1 MLSSERTVQA
11 MESVVISGVEIPKV
25 AGRGI
30 SQIFWLAFLLLAIQ
44 ATTLPASPVSAQSLP
59 GVPSQ
64 TSSET
69 DAQPSL
75 LSGEL
80 TAAERRD
87 LLARLSDS
95 EVRQLMVDFLDQN
108 SAAGSDANSA
118 GMISDFETNAHIVR
132 ERLAAVLASA
142 PRFPELLSSFA
153 DHVAPPGRGGEFFL
167 ILAAGFAFIFG
178 AGAAAEFGFRRIT
191 EKLRREIDQAAPVT
205 TAGKAGYLLLRVV
218 LDVVAIGVFALVAL
232 ACFFAL
238 YQGHPPVR
246 LLVLTMVS
254 AAVVMRSVSLIS
266 RFLLAPQTPSLR
278 CLPFDDDFSQ
288 RLHAQF
294 LCLAAFSFLFMGGNL
309 LRPYGMDPNLS
320 SLFHIA
326 VGSTFSL
333 LLIGFIWSDR
343 RDVARLIACQ
353 GAPETVGDRL
363 RTIFSQFWHLLAI
376 AYVLAIFIIAMATAL
391 IGHDRVTFA
400 GMGSFLIVVAVPLID
415 YTLRQII
422 SDSVKPDSAGYGYL
436 RIVFRAI
443 RLLLVILAVL
453 VFARLW
459 GIDIFAISAGGLGA
473 SAIRA
478 IVEIGFTLLIA
489 YVIWEVAQHAI
500 DRRIKADGGDEI
512 VEREGEGGG
521 KGATRLATL
530 LPLLRKFLFITIL
543 VMAVMVILSAL
554 GVNVG
559 PLLAGAGVIGIA
571 IGFGAQTLVKDIV
584 SGVFFLVDDAFRI
597 GEYVDIGDVK
607 GTVEA
612 INVRSLVLRHHRGP
626 LHTVPFGEIKY
637 LTNYSRDWVI
647 MKLEFRV
654 TYDTD
659 INKVK
664 KIFKRIGSELLEDE
678 ILGSGFLEPLKS
690 QGVKAMEDS
699 AMILRAKFKAKP
711 GEQFMIRKE
720 VYRRVQEAFHENG
733 IEFAHRR
740 VLVDIPESMNE
751 NPDMKKRIE
760 EAAAAAMSDDG
771 QVQGA

>member
-1 MLSSERTVQA
+1 MFGVQ
-11 MESVVISGVEIPKV
+11 IPKMAV
-25 AGRGI
+25 EGF
-30 SQIFWLAFLLLAIQ
+30 SQALRLALLLLCLQ
-44 ATTLPASPVSAQSLP
+44 VTTLAPAPASAQSLP
-59 GVPSQ
+59 GVISQ
-64 TSSET
+64 SE
-69 DAQPSL
+69 AEPPGEPSL

-80 TAAERRD
+80 TPDERRD

-95 EVRQLMVDFLDQN
+95 QVRQLMIDFLDQKSGEN
-108 SAAGSDANSA
+108 ASGEQT
-118 GMISDFETNAHIVR
+118 GMISNFENNAHIVR
-132 ERLAAVLASA
+132 GRLAEILASA
-142 PRFPELLSSFA
+142 PRFPELITSTTA
-153 DHVAPPGRGGEFFL
+153 HIAPPGRGGEFFF

-178 AGAAAEFGFRRIT
+178 AGALAEFGFRHVTKKIRH
-191 EKLRREIDQAAPVT
+191 EIDQATPAT
-205 TAGKAGYLLLRVV
+205 TTGKAGYLILRVV
-218 LDVVAIGVFALVAL
+218 LDFLAVGVFALVAL
-232 ACFFAL
+232 ACFFAV

-254 AAVVMRSVSLIS
+254 AAVVLRIVSLIS
-266 RFLLAPQTPSLR
+266 RFLLAPRTPSLR
-278 CLPFDDDFSQ
+278 CLPFDDDFSK
-288 RLHAQF
+288 RLHSQF

-309 LRPYGMDPNLS
+309 LRPFGADPDQA
-320 SLFHIA
+320 SLLQIGIGA
-326 VGSTFSL
+326 LFSL
-333 LLIGFIWSDR
+333 VLIAFIWNDR
-343 RDVARLIACQ
+343 HDVARLITCE
-353 GAPETVGDRL
+353 APPKTVGERL
-363 RTIFSQFWHLLAI
+363 RAIFGQVWHLLAT
-376 AYVLAIFIIAMATAL
+376 AYVLAIFVIAMTTAI
-391 IGHDRVTFA
+391 IGRDGVTFA
-400 GMGSFLIVVAVPLID
+400 GMGSFVIVVAVPLID
-415 YTLRQII
+415 YTLRQVI
-422 SDSVKPDSAGYGYL
+422 SDSVRPESPSFGYL

-453 VFARLW
+453 VFAKLW
-459 GIDIFAISAGGLGA
+459 GIDIFAISTGGLGV

-489 YVIWEVAQHAI
+489 YVIWEVSQHAI
-500 DRRIKADGGDEI
+500 DRRIKADGGGEV
-512 VEREGEGGG
+512 VESEGEGGG

-543 VMAVMVILSAL
+543 VMAIMVILSAL

-664 KIFKRIGSELLEDE
+664 KIFKRIGTELLEDE

-751 NPDMKKRIE
+751 NPEMKKRIE
-760 EAAAAAMSDDG
+760 EAAAAAISDDG

>member
-1 MLSSERTVQA
+1 MMLA
-11 MESVVISGVEIPKV
+11 AAP
-25 AGRGI
+25 
-30 SQIFWLAFLLLAIQ
+30 
-44 ATTLPASPVSAQSLP
+44 LPAQSLP
-59 GVPSQ
+59 GIPVEASTAEQ
-64 TSSET
+64 QDT
-69 DAQPSL
+69 SL
-75 LSGEL
+75 LSDEL
-80 TAAERRD
+80 TPAERRD

-95 EVRQLMVDFLDQN
+95 QVRQLMIEYLDRT
-108 SAAGSDANSA
+108 SGAPGAAGSA
-118 GMISDFETNAHIVR
+118 GMISDFETKAHMVR

-142 PRFPELLSSFA
+142 PRFPELLSSLA
-153 DHVAPPGRGGEFFL
+153 AHIAPPGRGGEFLF

-178 AGAAAEFGFRRIT
+178 AGALAEFGFRRIT
-191 EKLRREIDQAAPVT
+191 EKVRREIDQATPAT
-205 TAGKAGYLLLRVV
+205 TMGKAGYLFLRVL
-218 LDVVAIGVFALVAL
+218 LDLVAIGVFALVAL
-232 ACFFAL
+232 ACFFAV

-254 AAVVMRSVSLIS
+254 AAVVTRSVSLIS
-266 RFLLAPQTPSLR
+266 RFLLAPRTPSLR
-278 CLPFDDDFSQ
+278 CLPFECSFSR

-294 LCLAAFSFLFMGGNL
+294 LCLAAFSFLFMGANL
-309 LRPYGMDPNLS
+309 LRPFGMDPDLS

-326 VGSTFSL
+326 VGALFSI
-333 LLIGFIWSDR
+333 LLIGFIWRDR
-343 RDVARLIACQ
+343 QDVADLIAA
-353 GAPETVGDRL
+353 GGKAETVGGRL
-363 RTIFSQFWHLLAI
+363 RAIFSQLWHLFATV
-376 AYVLAIFIIAMATAL
+376 YVLLIFGLAVASAL
-391 IGHDRVTFA
+391 IGIERVTFA
-400 GMGSFLIVVAVPLID
+400 GMGSFAIIVAVPLIS

-422 SDSVKPDSAGYGYL
+422 NDSVGPEGAVSGYL
-436 RIVFRAI
+436 PIVFRAI

-459 GIDIFAISAGGLGA
+459 GIDIFAISTGGLGA
-473 SAIRA
+473 AAIRA

-500 DRRIKADGGDEI
+500 DRRIKADGGGETVTSD
-512 VEREGEGGG
+512 GEGGG

-543 VMAVMVILSAL
+543 VMAVMVVLSAL

-664 KIFKRIGSELLEDE
+664 KIFKRIGAELMEDE

-740 VLVDIPESMNE
+740 VLVDIPDSMKD
-751 NPDMKKRIE
+751 NPDMRKRIE
-760 EAAAAAMSDDG
+760 DAAAAAMTDEG

>member
-1 MLSSERTVQA
+1 MALGVQ
-11 MESVVISGVEIPKV
+11 IPKT
-25 AGRGI
+25 AKRGI
-30 SQIFWLAFLLLAIQ
+30 HQFFLLTILFLGLHSLVLA
-44 ATTLPASPVSAQSLP
+44 PSPLTAQTLP
-59 GVPSQ
+59 GVLPQ
-64 TSSET
+64 NEAYQ
-69 DAQPSL
+69 DEQPSL
-75 LSGEL
+75 LNSEL
-80 TAAERRD
+80 SHEERRD

-95 EVRQLMVDFLDQN
+95 QVRQLMIDFLDQN
-108 SAAGSDANSA
+108 SSEYADGQPA
-118 GMISDFETNAHIVR
+118 GMISNFENNSHIVR
-132 ERLAAVLASA
+132 ERLLAVLASA
-142 PRFPELLSSFA
+142 PRFGELITYTA
-153 DHVAPPGRGGEFFL
+153 AHIAPPGRGGEFFF
-167 ILAAGFAFIFG
+167 ILVAGFAFIFA
-178 AGAAAEFGFRRIT
+178 AGALAEFGFRHLTKKIRH
-191 EKLRREIDQAAPVT
+191 EIDHAAPTT
-205 TAGKAGYLLLRVV
+205 TAGKAGFLMLRVV
-218 LDVVAIGVFALVAL
+218 LDLLAIGVFAVVAL
-232 ACFFAL
+232 ACFFAV

-254 AAVVMRSVSLIS
+254 AAVVLRTISLIS
-266 RFLLAPQTPSLR
+266 RFLLAPMTPSLR
-278 CLPFDDDFSQ
+278 CLPFDDGLSK
-288 RLHAQF
+288 RLHSQF
-294 LCLAAFSFLFMGGNL
+294 VCLAIFSFFFMGGNL
-309 LRPYGMDPNLS
+309 LRPFGADPELAQ
-320 SLFHIA
+320 LYHIG
-326 VGSTFSL
+326 VGTLFSL
-333 LLIGFIWSDR
+333 VLIVFIWSDR
-343 RDVARLIACQ
+343 RDVAGLIASKSPSN
-353 GAPETVGDRL
+353 GFGDRL
-363 RTIFSQFWHLLAI
+363 RTIFSQVWHLLAT
-376 AYVLAIFIIAMATAL
+376 AYVLAIFVIAMTTSL
-391 IGHDRVTFA
+391 IGRDGVTFA
-400 GMGSFLIVVAVPLID
+400 GIGSFVIVVAVPLIN
-415 YTLRQII
+415 YTLRQMI
-422 SDSVKPDSAGYGYL
+422 SDCVKPENANSGYL

-453 VFARLW
+453 IFAKLW
-459 GIDIFAISAGGLGA
+459 GIDIFAISTGGLGA

-489 YVIWEVAQHAI
+489 YVIWEVSQHAI
-500 DRRIKADGGDEI
+500 DRRIKADGGGEV
-512 VEREGEGGG
+512 VESEGEGGG

-543 VMAVMVILSAL
+543 VMAIMVILSAV

-678 ILGSGFLEPLKS
+678 VLGSGFLEPLKS

-751 NPDMKKRIE
+751 NPEMKKRIE